1 MELTRMRVRVRVQRI
16 VLGEELNYTWV
27 EGIIDP

>member
-1 MELTRMRVRVRVQRI
+1 MELTRVRVRVQRI